1 MRVKYFRPDIFKL
14 DDLNINPPVIAPAQL
29 VQAYMPVDRT
39 GKFNP
44 FNMMYDPI
52 PTVGKFNKTLEECCM
67 DAAQNLWKL
76 GKPVELF
83 WSGGIDSS
91 GALIALLET
100 KSDSDILNI
109 RYTEE
114 SIVEFPLMW
123 EKMVKGRND
132 PLPNK
137 VMLDETL
144 FNNHDIIKVTG
155 ECGDQCFG
163 SDALREN
170 LDKHTDDWESIF
182 TWGAFGGGTSV
193 PNSKF
198 VTGNAAHDMPRKNPK
213 TYKLRMEQLAEVITE
228 QVDSAPIEIKTIFD
242 LFWWCNFCF
251 KWQDVDSRLIFT
263 FTANTEWKSTLSF
276 FNTEDFQRWSIVNHD
291 IKHGGSWETYKQPA
305 KEYINKY
312 IKDEN
317 YRKNKTKEPSLIK
330 ILQGAIDEKYNFA
343 YRQKRRGRP
352 DRIKLVLEDG
362 QFWRRNEKVPDEIYE
377 EILIGGYHG

>member
-1 MRVKYFRPDIFKL
+1 MNRVKYFRPDIFKL
-14 DDLNINPPVIAPAQL
+14 DDLNINPVVIAPAQL

-39 GKFNP
+39 GIFNP
-44 FNMMYDPI
+44 FNMMYEPI
-52 PTVGKFNKTLEECCM
+52 PSVGNFNKSFEECCM

-114 SIVEFPLMW
+114 SVVEFPLMW
-123 EKMVKGRND
+123 EKMVKDRND
-132 PLPNK
+132 PLPNN

-182 TWGAFGGGTSV
+182 TWGAFGGGVDDSD
-193 PNSKF
+193 S
-198 VTGNAAHDMPRKNPK
+198 DMPPKNPE
-213 TYKLRMEQLAEVITE
+213 TYKFRMEQLARIMFEH
-228 QVDSAPIEIKTIFD
+228 VDSAPIEIKTIFD

-251 KWQDVDSRLIFT
+251 KWQDVDSRMIFT
-263 FTANTEWKSTLSF
+263 FTTTIEWKSTLSF
-276 FNTEDFQRWSIVNHD
+276 FNTENFQRWSIVNHD
-291 IKHGGSWETYKQPA
+291 IKHGGTWETYKQPA
-305 KEYINKY
+305 KEYIHKY
-312 IKDEN
+312 LKDEN

-330 ILQGAIDEKYNFA
+330 ILKGSIDKEYDYA
-343 YRQKRRGRP
+343 YRQKRRERP
-352 DRIKLVLEDG
+352 ERIKLVLENG
-362 QFWRRNEKVPDEIYE
+362 QFWRRNEKVPAEIYE
-377 EILIGGYHG
+377 EILT

>member
-1 MRVKYFRPDIFKL
+1 MNKVKYFRPDIFEL
-14 DDLNINPPVIAPAQL
+14 DGLNINPPIIAPGQL

-39 GKFNP
+39 GIFNP
-44 FNMMYDPI
+44 FNMMYEPI
-52 PTVGKFNKTLEECCM
+52 PSVGNFNKSFEECCM
-67 DAAQNLWKL
+67 DAAHDLWKL

-100 KSDSDILNI
+100 KSESDILNI
-109 RYTEE
+109 RYTKE

-132 PLPNK
+132 PLPDK

-144 FNNHDIIKVTG
+144 FNNHNIIKVTG

-163 SDALREN
+163 SDALHKN
-170 LDKHTDDWESIF
+170 LDKHADDWESIF
-182 TWGAFGGGTSV
+182 TWGAFGGGIS
-193 PNSKF
+193 S
-198 VTGNAAHDMPRKNPK
+198 DMPRKTPES
-213 TYKLRMEQLAEVITE
+213 YKFRMEQLAKIMFEH
-228 QVDSAPIEIKTIFD
+228 VDSAPIEIKTIFD

-251 KWQDVDSRLIFT
+251 KWQDVDIRMIFT
-263 FTANTEWKSTLSF
+263 FTATTEYKSTLSF
-276 FNTEDFQRWSIVNHD
+276 FNTQDFQRWSIVNHD
-291 IKHGGSWETYKQPA
+291 IKHGGTWETYKQPA

-330 ILQGAIDEKYNFA
+330 ILQGAADEKYDYA
-343 YRQKRRGRP
+343 YRQKRREIP
-352 DRIKLVLEDG
+352 ERIKLVLEDG
-362 QFWRRNEKVPDEIYE
+362 QFWRRNEKVPAEIYE
-377 EILIGGYHG
+377 EILT

>member
-1 MRVKYFRPDIFKL
+1 MNKVKYFRPDIFEL
-14 DDLNINPPVIAPAQL
+14 DGLNINPLIIAPGQL

-39 GKFNP
+39 GIFNP
-44 FNMMYDPI
+44 FNMMYEPI
-52 PTVGKFNKTLEECCM
+52 PSVGNFNKSFEECCM
-67 DAAQNLWKL
+67 DAAKDLWKL
-76 GKPVELF
+76 GKPIELF

-100 KSDSDILNI
+100 KSESDILNI
-109 RYTEE
+109 RYTKE

-132 PLPNK
+132 PLSDK

-144 FNNHDIIKVTG
+144 FNNHNIIKVTG

-163 SDALREN
+163 SDALHKN
-170 LDKHTDDWESIF
+170 LDKHADDWESIF
-182 TWGAFGGGTSV
+182 TWGAFGGGV
-193 PNSKF
+193 DSKHH
-198 VTGNAAHDMPRKNPK
+198 VVDNDMPRKNPE
-213 TYKLRMEQLAEVITE
+213 TYKLRMEQLAKIMFEH
-228 QVDSAPIEIKTIFD
+228 VDFAPIEIKTIFD

-251 KWQDVDSRLIFT
+251 KWQDVDSRMIFT
-263 FTANTEWKSTLSF
+263 FTTTTEWKSTLSF
-276 FNTEDFQRWSIVNHD
+276 FNTEDFQRWSIANHD
-291 IKHGGSWETYKQPA
+291 IKHGGTWETYKQLA

-330 ILQGAIDEKYNFA
+330 ILQGEADAEYNYE
-343 YRQKRRGRP
+343 YRKNKRERP
-352 DRIKLVLEDG
+352 ERIKYVLEEG

-377 EILIGGYHG
+377 EILISGYHG